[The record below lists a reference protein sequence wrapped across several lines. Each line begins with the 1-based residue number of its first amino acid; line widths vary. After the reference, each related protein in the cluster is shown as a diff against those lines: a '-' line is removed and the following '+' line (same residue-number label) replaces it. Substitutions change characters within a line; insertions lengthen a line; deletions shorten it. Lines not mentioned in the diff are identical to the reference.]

1 MKENDSLIMHL
12 THELCQNRS
21 KIFDDVVNPFEISS
35 LVTQPM
41 TQQSSKII

>member
-1 MKENDSLIMHL
+1 MSCVKIEA
-12 THELCQNRS
+12 
-21 KIFDDVVNPFEISS
+21 KIFDDGVNPFEISS